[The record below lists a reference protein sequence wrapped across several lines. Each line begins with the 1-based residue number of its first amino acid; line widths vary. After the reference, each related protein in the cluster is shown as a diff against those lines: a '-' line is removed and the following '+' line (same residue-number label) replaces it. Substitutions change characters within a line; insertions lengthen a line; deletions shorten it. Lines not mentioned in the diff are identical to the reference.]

1 MSEVWELAYFGQGGF
16 PYEQVWNMPVTSR
29 RAFLRMISDH
39 VKRVRAA
46 QDEQNNVITE
56 HTDPK
61 ALKRVNIP
69 DHLVPKQPEPTSV
82 SKAKGKR

>member
-1 MSEVWELAYFGQGGF
+1 
-16 PYEQVWNMPVTSR
+16 
-29 RAFLRMISDH
+29 MISDH

-69 DHLVPKQPEPTSV
+69 DHLVPKQPEPTYV